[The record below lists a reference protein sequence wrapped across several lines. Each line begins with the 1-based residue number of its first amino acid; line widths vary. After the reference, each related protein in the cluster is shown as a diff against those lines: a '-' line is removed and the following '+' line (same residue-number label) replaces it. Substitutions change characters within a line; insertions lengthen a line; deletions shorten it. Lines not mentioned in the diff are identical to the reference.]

1 MSINELHAS
10 HIGRVGVDFY
20 MASPSLNPSEVT
32 AALGIQPDKFAS
44 RGDERRNYGGSLLSP
59 HEEGFW
65 LLSSKGKVQG
75 ELESKDIDE
84 HFMFLLKQLLP
95 HRESI
100 LRFAEGGETSFGVL
114 WESSYLY
121 AGTGPIISR
130 ECIAGIAQ
138 LGADIGFDIYELEAK
153 EDEE

>member
-10 HIGRVGVDFY
+10 HIGRVEVDFY
-20 MASPSLNPSEVT
+20 VGSPSLNPSEVT
-32 AALGIQPDKFAS
+32 AALGIQPDRFAS
-44 RGDERRNYGGSLLSP
+44 RGDECRNYGGGLLSP

-65 LLSSKGKVQG
+65 LLTSRGKVQG

-84 HFMFLLKQLLP
+84 HLMFLLKLLLP

-100 LRFAEGGETSFGVL
+100 LRFAEEGETSFSVL
-114 WESSYLY
+114 WESSYLN
-121 AGTGPIISR
+121 AGTGPVISH

-138 LGADIGFDIYELEAK
+138 LGADIGFDIYQIKAK

>member
-20 MASPSLNPSEVT
+20 VASPSLEPSEVT
-32 AALGIQPDKFAS
+32 AALGIQPDEFAK
-44 RGDERRNYGGSLLSP
+44 RGDERRNYGGGLLSP

-65 LLSSKGKVQG
+65 MLSSKGKVQG
-75 ELESKDIDE
+75 EIESKDINE
-84 HFMFLLKQLLP
+84 HLLLLLKLLLP
-95 HRESI
+95 HKEVI
-100 LRFAEGGETSFGVL
+100 LRFAIGGKASFGVL

-121 AGTGPIISR
+121 AGTGPVISH

-138 LGADIGFDIYELEAK
+138 LGAEIGFDINQIEAA